1 MKLVHEYVRSTV
13 LHSTTKIVLQ
23 STINCRP
30 CTNFKKQKTKNKK
43 IQTQIKFYSRGN
55 SQIITSKSVLFYLY
69 YYYYILVDDINSAYL
84 SDEEAGCYSNQEL
97 EPGSATTFI
106 DPIISGYDRLVRIYD
121 G

>member
-1 MKLVHEYVRSTV
+1 MH
-13 LHSTTKIVLQ
+13 Q
-23 STINCRP
+23 
-30 CTNFKKQKTKNKK
+30 FQKTKNKK
-43 IQTQIKFYSRGN
+43 IQTQINKFYSRGN